1 LSTPAGQ
8 IYRIDLSRGPIV
20 IHLLLAL
27 ALQGAD
33 DPPPKV
39 EPLKPGAKGSTMDYG
54 PFLASTVSRVHY
66 RGDKDLLALKGL
78 TIKVGEGTVCY
89 DLDLLRVAGVWTDG
103 FLDLAGTHLVSSKGA
118 IPTTIGGKL
127 VATTQAEPGWS
138 TTDFRDPRAVPSGP
152 LPREWARWKGLYR
165 HGRQVVLSYAV
176 GDVDILELPGWRN
189 GLTRT
194 FRIGPTTKPLLA
206 SGLQA
211 TIKGGPG
218 VSFENGVLRIAPHPE
233 PRVFALGDVAELAD
247 PAELVK
253 GGPALWTPVE
263 TKGARGDGEGAYV
276 VDTLTLPDANPWGAW
291 MRLTGLDFL
300 SDGRIAVCTWS
311 GDVWIASG
319 PLEKLEWRR
328 FATGL
333 YEPLGLCVRKDVVYV
348 LCRDQITEL
357 HDLNGD
363 GEADWYRSFNND
375 THTMA
380 SYHAFAF
387 ELHADAEGNFYYIS
401 DGQRVDSA
409 VPLHGALIKV
419 SKDGTTSSVVATGL
433 RAANGMS
440 VGPNGEITC
449 ADNQGNWVPS
459 SRLNWVQPGGFYGF
473 MPHHGRSTPPAK
485 DDPPLCW
492 LPHQIDNSSGGQV
505 WVTSDQWGP
514 FKGHLLH
521 TSYGTASLFHVV
533 YEKAGDV
540 VQGGVVKLPL
550 AFASGVMRG
559 RFHPKDGQLYLAGLR
574 GWQTAG
580 ARDGALQRVRYT
592 GKPANTL
599 LALKVVAEGLALTFT
614 DALQAAEAANLDNW
628 SALRWNYLYSEKYGS
643 DDYWVSNPKKKG
655 REPVEIASAQVSAD
669 GRTVTLKIADFKPAM
684 QMLVRARLQ
693 AADGAPVS
701 VDLYHT
707 VTRVP

>member
-1 LSTPAGQ
+1 M
-8 IYRIDLSRGPIV
+8 I
-20 IHLLLAL
+20 LLLAL
-27 ALQGAD
+27 VLQVD
-33 DPPPKV
+33 DPPPKF

-78 TIKVGEGTVCY
+78 TVKLGDATVCY
-89 DLDLLRVAGVWTDG
+89 DLDTLRVAAVWTGG

-118 IPTTIGGKL
+118 IPTTMGGKEVFSTKL
-127 VATTQAEPGWS
+127 APGW
-138 TTDFRDPRAVPSGP
+138 TTSDFQDPRPVPSGP
-152 LPREWARWKGLYR
+152 LPGARYKGLYR
-165 HGRQVVLSYAV
+165 HGRQVVLSYRV
-176 GDVDILELPGWRN
+176 GDVDILELPGSI
-189 GLTRT
+189 GEIFTRT
-194 FRIGPTTKPLLA
+194 FRMGPTSKELLLLVSDTPTAVGQVNPIGKFEGSEGRVILRVPPLAASTTFTVTIGPGLLTAPPL
-206 SGLQA
+206 
-211 TIKGGPG
+211 P
-218 VSFENGVLRIAPHPE
+218 
-233 PRVFALGDVAELAD
+233 D
-247 PAELVK
+247 PAELIK
-253 GGPALWTPVE
+253 GGPALWESIE
-263 TKGARGDGEGAYV
+263 TKGALGEGDGAYV

-291 MRLTGLDFL
+291 LRLTGVDFL

-311 GDVWIASG
+311 GDVWIAEG
-319 PLEKLEWRR
+319 PIEKLTWRR

-333 YEPLGLCVRKDVVYV
+333 YEPLGLCVVKDVVRV
-348 LCRDQITEL
+348 LCRDQIVEL

-363 GEADWYRSFNND
+363 GEADQYRCFNSD

-387 ELHADAEGNFYYIS
+387 ELHADAEGNLYYIS

-409 VPLHGALIKV
+409 VPMHGCLVKV
-419 SKDGTTSSVVATGL
+419 SKDGSTSEVVATGL

-459 SRLNWVQPGGFYGF
+459 SRLNWVSKGGFYGF
-473 MPHHGRSTPPAK
+473 MPHHGRAEAPKK

-514 FKGHLLH
+514 FKGRLLH
-521 TSYGTASLFHVV
+521 TSYGTASLFLAP

-540 VQGGVVKLPL
+540 VQGGVVKFPL
-550 AFASGVMRG
+550 TFASGVMRG

-574 GWQTAG
+574 GWQTSG

-599 LALKVVAEGLALTFT
+599 LSFKVLKTGLELTFT
-614 DALQAAEAANLDNW
+614 DPLDAADAGNADNW

-655 REPVEIASAQVSAD
+655 REPLEITKATAAGKV
-669 GRTVTLKIADFKPAM
+669 VTLEIADFRPAM
-684 QMLVRARLQ
+684 QMLVRARTK
-693 AADGAPVS
+693 AVDGAPVS